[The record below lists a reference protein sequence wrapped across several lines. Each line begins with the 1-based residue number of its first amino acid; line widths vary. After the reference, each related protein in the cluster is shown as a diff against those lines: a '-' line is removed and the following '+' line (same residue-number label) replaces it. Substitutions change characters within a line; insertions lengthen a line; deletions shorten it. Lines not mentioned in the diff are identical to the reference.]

1 MKAGDTF
8 HLPDFAGG
16 HINFVLE
23 VFEDGSVITCNFT
36 DYAYIDKTCVV
47 DATEHPNVTKKSVV
61 NFKKAHHCE
70 DGWPKEALERLI
82 GGNYKK
88 PLSPELLA
96 RIRKAALDSPHTSD
110 EIKAALKAKDEKTNQ
125 SRGKKV

>member
-16 HINFVLE
+16 HINFCLE
-23 VFEDGSVITCNFT
+23 AFDDGSVITCNFT
-36 DYAYIDKTCVV
+36 DYAHIDKACVV
-47 DATEHPNVTKKSVV
+47 DAGEHPDVTKKSVV

-70 DGWPKEALERLI
+70 DGQPKEALERLI
-82 GGNYKK
+82 GGKYKK
-88 PLSPELLA
+88 PLNPDLLA

-110 EIKAALKAKDEKTNQ
+110 DIKAALKAKDEKANQ
-125 SRGKKV
+125 SRERKV